1 MGAIRGSGASGSQ
14 MEVIS
19 YGEERPVCTESNE
32 DCWAK
37 NRRVEIV
44 YTAE

>member
-1 MGAIRGSGASGSQ
+1 
-14 MEVIS
+14 VTS
-19 YGEERPVCTESNE
+19 YGKEKPTCREHNE

-44 YTAE
+44 YTAQ